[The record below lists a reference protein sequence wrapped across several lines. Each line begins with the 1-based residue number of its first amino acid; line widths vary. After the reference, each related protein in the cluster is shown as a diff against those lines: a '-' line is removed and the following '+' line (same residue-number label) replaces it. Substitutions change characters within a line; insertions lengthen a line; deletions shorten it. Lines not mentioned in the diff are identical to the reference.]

1 VKVGDLVRHIHT
13 GKIYLV
19 TSNMRAGLVTLLG
32 FPPNQVFNTWI
43 DLELI
48 SELESISESR

>member
-1 VKVGDLVRHIHT
+1 MKVGDLVRHIYT

-19 TSNMRAGLVTLLG
+19 ARKISAGLVTLVG
-32 FPPNQVFNTWI
+32 FPPNQAFNTWT

-48 SELESISESR
+48 NEGR

>member
-1 VKVGDLVRHIHT
+1 MQVGDLVRHIYT

-19 TSNMRAGLVTLLG
+19 ASNMRAGLVTLVG
-32 FPPNQVFNTWI
+32 FPPNQMFNTWI

-48 SELESISESR
+48 NASR